1 MTGSFAHHPFDDNR
15 VLKMSEKEDAITDMP
30 FQRSCTYLSLPMP
43 IIQASSRT
51 DMQVMD
57 FHGITVYRVDQSCRC
72 KIVITPFIR
81 QSQHHMST
89 NTDTAQM

>member
-1 MTGSFAHHPFDDNR
+1 MTRSFAHHPFDDNR
-15 VLKMSEKEDAITDMP
+15 AAKMSEKENAITDMP
-30 FQRSCTYLSLPMP
+30 FQRSSTYLSHPMP

-57 FHGITVYRVDQSCRC
+57 FHGITVHLVDQSCSC

-89 NTDTAQM
+89 NTDAAQM